1 MRLSSHIYVAE
12 YAGDILEALVG
23 VSFNRKLLAIG
34 ATMPDLQP
42 LRRMQI
48 HSPKIV
54 LPHFQREYERIVL
67 KEKKIERISLILGIL
82 SHYIS
87 DAFCYSHNAYVIDM
101 KKHVQYEHYLDDE
114 KFNIKFSKNIGQIVP
129 EYLAKMNKGISS
141 VDEYMRKENKK
152 YLQLAEN
159 LSWKDIIQIDLENAI
174 IHTAVLLTHFVM
186 ELQEVRVPAVCLA

>member
-1 MRLSSHIYVAE
+1 
-12 YAGDILEALVG
+12 
-23 VSFNRKLLAIG
+23 
-34 ATMPDLQP
+34 
-42 LRRMQI
+42 
-48 HSPKIV
+48 
-54 LPHFQREYERIVL
+54 
-67 KEKKIERISLILGIL
+67 
-82 SHYIS
+82 
-87 DAFCYSHNAYVIDM
+87 M

>member
-114 KFNIKFSKNIGQIVP
+114 KYHIKFSKDIEQIVP

>member
-34 ATMPDLQP
+34 ATMSDLQP

>member
-186 ELQEVRVPAVCLA
+186 EIQEVRVPAVCLA